1 MLGKR
6 ADHTVLSRDT
16 GSASRP
22 ALLVAAI
29 GVVESAGTPA
39 VTLGEIAAAAAVDA
53 GAASG
58 LFASVDD
65 LLVEAALQMCADDLR
80 LAAVAETT
88 GAPTVSAY
96 AHHFARRRV
105 FYRAMRHGAVAE
117 TLDARMAELMA
128 PLITVQIR
136 TLVGSRMTEDAIAAL
151 TVEVTA
157 ESFDVTNRWILESGD
172 AEGAESLYIRL
183 EAIVLR
189 RLDDARRLRGEN

>member
-6 ADHTVLSRDT
+6 ADHTVLPRGT
-16 GSASRP
+16 GSAARP
-22 ALLVAAI
+22 ALIAAAI
-29 GVVESAGTPA
+29 GVVETAGTPA
-39 VTLGEIAAAAAVDA
+39 VTLSDISAAAGVDA
-53 GAASG
+53 VVASG

-151 TVEVTA
+151 AVEVTA
-157 ESFDVTNRWILESGD
+157 ESFDVTNQWIVESD
-172 AEGAESLYIRL
+172 EAEGAESLYMRL

-189 RLDDARRLRGEN
+189 RLDDARRMRGER